1 MQLVWD
7 EEYYAMTEAIRPKK
21 ANYALRFFL
30 FIGLVAVAAFFIF
43 RPADSDA
50 ALQTGAR
57 APNFVTTGAIGGKS
71 FTLDLSKQ
79 LKKGPVVLYFFPK
92 AFTKGCTLETQA
104 FADNHD
110 AFAAAGATV
119 IGMSAD
125 DIATL
130 QKFST
135 EACRS
140 KFPVAVATPAIITA
154 YDVKMPAVNMTN
166 RTSFVIG
173 QDGRIRFVHSDMNY
187 IDHVKNTLAAVQRIK
202 R

>member
-1 MQLVWD
+1 MAASNTPPLGSASGATSKSVR
-7 EEYYAMTEAIRPKK
+7 ILR
-21 ANYALRFFL
+21 YALL
-30 FIGLVAVAAFFIF
+30 LAGIVVVALLIF
-43 RPADSDA
+43 KPQTSDA
-50 ALQTGAR
+50 AIKTGTS
-57 APNFVTTGAIGGKS
+57 APNFVTQGAIGGKT

-110 AFAAAGATV
+110 KFSAAGATV
-119 IGMSAD
+119 IGLSAD
-125 DIATL
+125 DLPTL
-130 QKFST
+130 QRFST

-140 KFPVAVATPAIITA
+140 KFPVAIATPAIIKA

-173 QDGRIRFVHSDMNY
+173 SNGRIAYVHSDLNY
-187 IDHVKNTLAAVQRIK
+187 IDHVKNTLAAVQALK
-202 R
+202 K